1 MVKVLRRAAGFL
13 LLAASGVGAGVLAE
27 RVTRPPA
34 PDRPVELAWEQ
45 LVPRRGWSVG
55 AAAGAVLRGVVQ
67 HGQVAATPGPAPDDA
82 ELVKDHDGRRVR
94 IAGYLV
100 PIGFDGVGVR
110 EFLLVPYVGACI
122 HVPPPPPNQIID
134 VRSEEGVEI
143 RGMFDAVQVTGTLAV
158 GALPTELA
166 EVGYRIT
173 ADAVTADAVTADAV
187 TADAVT
193 ADAAERPRSAFER
206 YLSRRP

>member
-1 MVKVLRRAAGFL
+1 MMTVLRRAVGFL

-122 HVPPPPPNQIID
+122 HVPPPPPNQVVL
-134 VRSEEGVEI
+134 VRSERRVPVRDQFEPVL
-143 RGMFDAVQVTGTLAV
+143 VTGTLAV
-158 GALPTELA
+158 GMASTELA
-166 EVGYRIT
+166 EVGYRV
-173 ADAVTADAVTADAV
+173 AAEAVTPYAG
-187 TADAVT
+187 
-193 ADAAERPRSAFER
+193 P
-206 YLSRRP
+206 